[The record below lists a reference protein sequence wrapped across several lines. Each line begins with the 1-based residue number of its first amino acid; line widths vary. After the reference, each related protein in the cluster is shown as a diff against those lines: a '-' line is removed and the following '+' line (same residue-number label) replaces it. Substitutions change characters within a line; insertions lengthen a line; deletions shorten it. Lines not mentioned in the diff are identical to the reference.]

1 MLASLLMYLG
11 GSPSLSQR
19 TMTEFYHNLSI
30 QALSKSGDSVR
41 LKFIAIVDLVKNI
54 AQFLNDRNEATI
66 VITKESDR
74 YFASFLDEKEKEQQ
88 NMDEIDKA
96 TTEDSIEIKTF
107 TLPTVPSEDEI
118 KKRNRQN

>member
-11 GSPSLSQR
+11 GSSSLSQR
-19 TMTEFYHNLSI
+19 TMTEFYHYLPM

-54 AQFLNDRNEATI
+54 AQLLNDRNEAAI

-74 YFASFLDEKEKEQQ
+74 YFASFLDEK
-88 NMDEIDKA
+88 
-96 TTEDSIEIKTF
+96 
-107 TLPTVPSEDEI
+107 
-118 KKRNRQN
+118 KRSNKIWMK